1 MARRT
6 FLSHIEKKLNNNA
19 SLSNRNFE
27 GFLLFLLKRIST
39 MLTKNKV
46 KKSIE
51 NLPESFSI
59 DQLIEQLIFMEK
71 IEEGIK
77 QSEEGKVISNEDIK
91 LMIDRWSS

>member
-1 MARRT
+1 
-6 FLSHIEKKLNNNA
+6 
-19 SLSNRNFE
+19 
-27 GFLLFLLKRIST
+27 

-46 KKSIE
+46 KKYIE

>member
-1 MARRT
+1 MH
-6 FLSHIEKKLNNNA
+6 L
-19 SLSNRNFE
+19 
-27 GFLLFLLKRIST
+27 T
-39 MLTKNKV
+39 MLIKNKV

-59 DQLIEQLIFMEK
+59 DQLIDHLIFMEK

-91 LMIDRWSS
+91 LMIDNRFGK